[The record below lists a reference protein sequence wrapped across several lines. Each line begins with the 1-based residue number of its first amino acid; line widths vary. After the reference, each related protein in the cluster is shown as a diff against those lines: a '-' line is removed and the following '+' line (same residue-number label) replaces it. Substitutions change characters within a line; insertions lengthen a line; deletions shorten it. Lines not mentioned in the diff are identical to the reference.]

1 MIKIQKFECNMFQEN
16 CYVASDE
23 TKECVIIDCGAFYQE
38 ERKAITDY
46 INGNGLT
53 PKHLLCTHGHIDH
66 NFGDNMILECFG
78 LYPEVNKRDEVLMEN
93 MAAQAQT
100 FIGLAYNEKTPE
112 IKDYLTD
119 NGIVKF
125 GNHSFTIIPTPGHT
139 PGSVMLYC
147 KEEKVVFSGDT
158 LFKLSIGRTDFD
170 LGCYND
176 IIESLKN
183 IVKILPPDT
192 TVLPGHGEKTSIRFE
207 EKHNPYM
214 K

>member
-46 INGNGLT
+46 IKGNGLT

-125 GNHSFTIIPTPGHT
+125 GNHSFTVIPTPGHT

-158 LFKLSIGRTDFD
+158 LFKLSIGRTDFE

>member
-46 INGNGLT
+46 IKGNGLT

-66 NFGDNMILECFG
+66 NFGDNMIFEYFG
-78 LYPEVNKRDEVLMEN
+78 LYPEVNKRDKVLMEN
-93 MAAQAQT
+93 MAVQAQT

-119 NGIVKF
+119 NSIVKF
-125 GNHSFTIIPTPGHT
+125 GNHSFTVIPTPGHT

-158 LFKLSIGRTDFD
+158 LFKLSIGRTDFE

-183 IVKILPPDT
+183 IVNILPPDT

>member
-46 INGNGLT
+46 IKGNELT

-125 GNHSFTIIPTPGHT
+125 GNHSFTVIPTPGHT

-158 LFKLSIGRTDFD
+158 LFKLSIGRTDFE

>member
-125 GNHSFTIIPTPGHT
+125 GNHSFIIIPTPGHT

-147 KEEKVVFSGDT
+147 KEEKVV
-158 LFKLSIGRTDFD
+158 
-170 LGCYND
+170 
-176 IIESLKN
+176 
-183 IVKILPPDT
+183 
-192 TVLPGHGEKTSIRFE
+192 
-207 EKHNPYM
+207 
-214 K
+214 